1 VIWLKLCPRGAPSF
15 RYFPAVFLEKRLGPK
30 NLKGWMKAEELGDL
44 VPELLS
50 LRPSLDA
57 LQIESFL
64 EKNW

>member
-1 VIWLKLCPRGAPSF
+1 MAAPFDRRVDLKS
-15 RYFPAVFLEKRLGPK
+15 
-30 NLKGWMKAEELGDL
+30 LKGWTKAEELGDL